1 MHVKIGIIKLSAS
14 SLFRPRRF
22 ASPRSAG
29 FFRSGRQ
36 HAMPSAFWQLKKS
49 TAVLHLGALS
59 ASITS
64 LRPDDGLTNVIVGGN
79 HLARARLLGIALSRA
94 IETATADA
102 VESYVRGADM
112 IVVYEESSRW
122 PVRVDTVWRAV
133 APAAPAQFLAAV
145 DLIVSVRTHLLDM
158 RPDLAV
164 QSVIPSSDVFRLPNS
179 RSAACDP
186 LTPVDKQPVGKEPTV
201 ITPETGAGCLLFRF
215 PGLDFSYIEMVHPA
229 DFEHDEVASGVGDPD
244 VGMAVALPSLS
255 LRGEAAV
262 QLPPQHVLRIAH
274 RLFRTTLEKGVILR
288 ARVRGVFVNRHD
300 DARSAAD
307 CYAAFA
313 TADPP
318 LGT

>member
-1 MHVKIGIIKLSAS
+1 
-14 SLFRPRRF
+14 
-22 ASPRSAG
+22 
-29 FFRSGRQ
+29 
-36 HAMPSAFWQLKKS
+36 MPSAFWQLKKS

-64 LRPDDGLTNVIVGGN
+64 LRPDDGLTNVIIGGN

-122 PVRVDTVWRAV
+122 PVRVDAVWRAV
-133 APAAPAQFLAAV
+133 APAASAQFLAAV
-145 DLIVSVRTHLLDM
+145 DLIVSVRTHLLNM

-164 QSVIPSSDVFRLPNS
+164 ESVIPSSDVFRLPNS
-179 RSAACDP
+179 RSAACEP
-186 LTPVDKQPVGKEPTV
+186 LAPVDKQPVGKEPTV

-215 PGLDFSYIEMVHPA
+215 PGVDFSYIEMVHPA
-229 DFEHDEVASGVGDPD
+229 DFEHDELAGGVSGD
-244 VGMAVALPSLS
+244 AVHC
-255 LRGEAAV
+255 GAAV
-262 QLPPQHVLRIAH
+262 PAAHCGAAVPAALRITH